1 MTEFYSAPDGAKLAY
16 TRKGNGRPVICL
28 SGLTRNH
35 TDFDYLA
42 PHIPD
47 VELICLDYR
56 GRGASDWTGGQSY
69 SIPNEAQDVIALLD
83 HLKLDAAPIIG
94 TSRGGIIGMGL
105 AAMTPDRLMG
115 LCLNDIGPE
124 IATEGLDVI
133 KDYIGRN
140 PTVKTIQAA
149 ANAMG
154 TRMAGFEGV
163 PASRWLEE
171 ATKHYFETPDGL
183 TINYDPALRDLVVAP
198 APDVDLWP
206 FFDALA
212 GKPIAL
218 IRGANSD
225 LLTPETADE
234 MARRRPDMIRAD
246 VPGRGHIPFLDEP
259 EALDVIT
266 QWLGKLP

>member
-1 MTEFYSAPDGAKLAY
+1 MTEYFNAADGAKLAY
-16 TRKGNGRPVICL
+16 TRKGAGRPVLCL

-42 PHIPD
+42 PHIPN

-69 SIPNEAQDVIALLD
+69 SVQTEAQDTLALLD
-83 HLKLDAAPIIG
+83 HLKLDAVPVIG

-105 AAMTPDRLMG
+105 AAMAGDRLTG

-124 IATEGLDVI
+124 IAKDGLDII
-133 KDYIGRN
+133 KDYVGRN
-140 PTVKTIQAA
+140 PAAKTVQTAA
-149 ANAMG
+149 DAMA
-154 TRMAGFEGV
+154 TRMAGFDNV

-171 ATKHYFETPDGL
+171 AAKHYIETPEGL
-183 TINYDPALRDLVVAP
+183 KINYDPALRDLVVAP

-225 LLTPETADE
+225 LLSTETANE
-234 MARRRPDMIRAD
+234 MARRRPDMIRTD

-259 EALDVIT
+259 ESLAVIHK
-266 QWLGKLP
+266 WLEQLP